1 VTSATVVASMAAP
14 VVDLLNKDLVGEL
27 TVIDRNGGFRTDPLI
42 PLWDG
47 RRILLGIIV
56 RR

>member
-1 VTSATVVASMAAP
+1 MTSATVVASMAAP